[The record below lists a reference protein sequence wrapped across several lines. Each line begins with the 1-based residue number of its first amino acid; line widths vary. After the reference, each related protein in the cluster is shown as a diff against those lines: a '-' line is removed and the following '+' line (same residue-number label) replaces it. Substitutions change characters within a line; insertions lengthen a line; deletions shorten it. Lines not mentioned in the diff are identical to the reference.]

1 MLNNKISRLALA
13 TCFAMGVSL
22 PAMAAD
28 TASNI
33 RGQIVG
39 PQGNA
44 VTDATITIIHEPT
57 GTVTE
62 VSVGAEGQFLARG
75 LRVGGPYIIK
85 VDSGKF
91 ADDIEQDLY
100 LNVGETLR
108 FNRTLQSAADMER
121 IGVVGNASYY
131 RSAGANSEFG
141 AKEIANAPGISRDLK
156 DVLRQNP
163 MAVVGTDGISM
174 SVAGMNPRFNT
185 FVVDGISQ
193 NDDFGLNSNGYPTQ
207 RSPISIDAVESVAL
221 NVSPYT
227 ARLGGFT
234 GAQINAVTKS
244 GTNEV
249 SGTVF
254 YEMTNDSMAGE
265 GLTRADEDGVREK
278 VEQKFEEKTFG
289 GTIGFPIIKDKLF
302 FFGSYESFDA
312 PKSAEWGPEGAGFG
326 NNSDITEAELQRVRD
341 AAASIYGLENIGA
354 YDKTPQEEDKKILAK
369 IDWNIN
375 DDHRASFTYQNTKGN
390 LTNNLAS
397 NSSSIKLSSTW
408 YNKEEILETYAA
420 NLYSDWTEDFS
431 TEIKVAYKDTTSNS
445 NTIDDLGIGQ
455 VEVQTYWFP
464 NADEPWKSFG
474 SGDKVT
480 FGTDKSRQA
489 NELNNQNLEM
499 RFVGDYYLG
508 DHEIGFGV
516 QYNKIEVFNL
526 FAQNVSGNWSFKS
539 IEDFEQAI
547 VDDFFYSNAKSGN
560 PTDVAAEFNMS
571 TLALFAEDT
580 WNINDDL
587 EMTFG
592 LRYET
597 ISMSDSPALNDNFV
611 ERYGFANNATFDGK
625 DIWLPRIGLTYIL
638 SDDVKLRGGVG
649 RYSGGSPTV
658 WMSNSFSNDGNS
670 LLTYDGGWDNA
681 WGTPDFGDVPSDA
694 QDGLVGGDGN
704 TNSLDPDFDLPSD
717 WRASI
722 GFDSTWDFGALGQD
736 WFFGGEFLYI
746 QKENDVAWV
755 DLARREVKTDDSG
768 RVIYETW
775 DPLANNG
782 VGGNTDRYDLMLTN
796 AEEDGTSKTLSFTLA
811 KSWDMGLNMRASY
824 AYNSVD
830 EGNQGSSSTATS
842 NYQYTPV
849 QSDRNGTSMGPG
861 YYETPHRFTVSLGYE
876 TEFVAGY
883 ASSFNMFYE
892 AREGNPLTWVLG
904 SYKDGG
910 FGDQSAFYGSSYY
923 LPYIPTDA
931 DDPLVE
937 YNGLTYEEFKK
948 AIDEIGLSKYAGGI
962 AGKGTSNQPWVH
974 QLDFRFTQELPGFMD
989 GHKGILY
996 FDVKNVL
1003 NLMNDD
1009 WGRVET
1015 QSYGSKKLVDHN
1027 YNPETGVYSYSV
1039 PYGQDGLET
1048 DNYNSYDVNK
1058 STWQLKVGVKYKF

>member
-13 TCFAMGVSL
+13 TCFAMGIAL

-62 VSVGAEGQFLARG
+62 VSVTEDGQFLARG

-85 VDSGKF
+85 VDSEVF
-91 ADDIEQDLY
+91 ADELEQDLY

-108 FNRTLQSAADMER
+108 FNRTLQSAEDMER
-121 IGVVGNASYY
+121 IGVVGTASYY

-174 SVAGMNPRFNT
+174 SVAGMNPKFNT

-207 RSPISIDAVESVAL
+207 RSPISIDAIESVAL
-221 NVSPYT
+221 NVSPFT
-227 ARLGGFT
+227 ARNGGFT
-234 GAQINAVTKS
+234 GAQINTVTKS
-244 GTNEV
+244 GTNEL

-254 YEMTNDSMAGE
+254 YETTNDSMAGDGKNQE
-265 GLTRADEDGVREK
+265 TGEKLVQDFDET
-278 VEQKFEEKTFG
+278 TFG
-289 GTIGFPIIKDKLF
+289 GTVGFPLIQDKLF
-302 FFGSYESFDA
+302 FFGSYESYDS
-312 PKSAEWGPEGAGFG
+312 PKSAEWGPTGTGFA
-326 NNSDITEAELQRVRD
+326 NESDITDEDLARIQAIATDV
-341 AAASIYGLENIGA
+341 YGLNNIGS
-354 YDKTPQEEDKKILAK
+354 YNTNPQEEDQKILAK

-375 DDHRASFTYQNTKGN
+375 DSHRASFTYQNTIGN
-390 LTNNLAS
+390 LTNNLSS
-397 NSSSIKLSSTW
+397 NKDTLKLSSTW
-408 YNKEEILETYAA
+408 YNKEEKLETYAA
-420 NLYSDWTEDFS
+420 NLYSDWTDDFS
-431 TEIKVAYKDTTSNS
+431 TEIKVAYKDTTTKS

-455 VEVQTYWFP
+455 VSVQTASDARDF
-464 NADEPWKSFG
+464 
-474 SGDKVT
+474 VI

-489 NELNNQNLEM
+489 NQLDNQNLEL

-516 QYNKIEVFNL
+516 QYNNVEVFNL
-526 FAQNVSGNWSFKS
+526 FAQNVIGNWEFDS
-539 IEDFEQAI
+539 IEDFENGL
-547 VDDFFYSNAKSGN
+547 VDEFRYSNAESGN
-560 PTDVAAEFNMS
+560 SDDVAASFNMD
-571 TLALFAEDT
+571 TLALFVEDSWDIT
-580 WNINDDL
+580 ADL
-587 EMTFG
+587 ELTYGM
-592 LRYET
+592 RYET
-597 ISMSDSPALNDNFV
+597 ISMSDSPSLNDNFV
-611 ERYGFANNATFDGK
+611 ERYGFDNNATFDGK

-638 SDDVKLRGGVG
+638 SDDVTLRGGVG

-670 LLTYDGGWDNA
+670 LLTYNDGWNDS
-681 WGTPDFGDVPSDA
+681 WGTPDFGDVPSGA

-704 TNSLDPDFDLPSD
+704 TNSLDPNFDLPSD

-755 DLARREVKTDDSG
+755 DLARREINTDDTG

-782 VGGNTDRYDLMLTN
+782 AGGNTDRYDLMLTN
-796 AEEDGTSKTLSFTLA
+796 AEEDGTSKTLTFSLA
-811 KSWDMGLNMRASY
+811 KNWDMGLNMRASY
-824 AYNSVD
+824 AYNSLD
-830 EGNQGSSSTATS
+830 EGNQGSSSTAKS
-842 NYQYTPV
+842 NYQYSPV
-849 QSDRNGTSMGPG
+849 QYDRNGTSMGPG
-861 YYETPHRFTVSLGYE
+861 YYETPHRFTLSLGYDV
-876 TEFVAGY
+876 EFVAGY
-883 ASSFNMFYE
+883 NSSFNMFYE
-892 AREGNPLTWVLG
+892 AREGNPLTWTLG
-904 SYKDGG
+904 SYRDGG
-910 FGDQSAFYGSSYY
+910 FGDQSDLANSSYY
-923 LPYIPTDA
+923 LPYIPTGA
-931 DDPLVE
+931 DDANVE
-937 YNGLTYEEFKK
+937 YAYGLTYEEFKS
-948 AIDEIGLSKYAGGI
+948 AIDEIGLSEYAGGI
-962 AGKGTSNQPWVH
+962 APKGTDNQPWIH
-974 QLDFRFTQELPGFMD
+974 QLDFRFTQELPGFTEK
-989 GHKGILY
+989 HKGILY

-1003 NLMNDD
+1003 NLVNDD

-1015 QSYGSKKLVDHN
+1015 QNYGNQKLVDHD
-1027 YNPETGVYSYSV
+1027 YNPDTGVYTYSV
-1039 PYGQDGLET
+1039 PYGQDDIIT
-1048 DNYNSYDVNK
+1048 DNHNDYDINK
-1058 STWQLKVGVKYKF
+1058 SAWQLKVGVKYVF

>member
-62 VSVGAEGQFLARG
+62 VAVGADGQFLARG

-85 VDSGKF
+85 VDSEEF
-91 ADDIEQDLY
+91 ADDLEQDLY

-108 FNRTLQSAADMER
+108 YNRTLQSAADMER

-141 AKEIANAPGISRDLK
+141 VNEIAKAPGINRDLK

-227 ARLGGFT
+227 ARNGGFT

-244 GTNEV
+244 GTNEL

-254 YEMTNDSMAGE
+254 YETTNDSVAG
-265 GLTRADEDGVREK
+265 DGKNPETGEK
-278 VEQKFEEKTFG
+278 VPLDFEETTFG
-289 GTIGFPIIKDKLF
+289 GTIGFPLIKDKLF

-312 PKSAEWGPEGAGFG
+312 PQSPSWGPAGSG
-326 NNSDITEAELQRVRD
+326 YPQESKISSEDLARIESI
-341 AAASIYGLENIGA
+341 ASSVYGLDSIGD
-354 YDKTPQEEDKKILAK
+354 YSTSPQEEDEKILAK

-375 DDHRASFTYQNTKGN
+375 DSHRASFTYQNTIGN
-390 LTNNLAS
+390 LTNNL
-397 NSSSIKLSSTW
+397 SSSPYALKLSSTW
-408 YNKEEILETYAA
+408 YNKEEKLETYAA
-420 NLYSDWTEDFS
+420 NLYSDWTDSFS
-431 TEIKVAYKDTTSNS
+431 TELKVAYKDTTTMS
-445 NTIDDLGIGQ
+445 NTINDLGIGQ
-455 VEVQTYWFP
+455 VLVEDSNGNDVI
-464 NADEPWKSFG
+464 
-474 SGDKVT
+474 

-489 NELNNQNLEM
+489 NELDNQNLEL

-516 QYNKIEVFNL
+516 QYNSVEVFNL
-526 FAQNVSGNWSFKS
+526 FAQNVLGNWSFDS
-539 IEDFEQAI
+539 IEAFENGT
-547 VDDFFYSNAKSGN
+547 VDEFFYGNAQSGN
-560 PTDVAAEFNMS
+560 PDDVGASFNMD
-571 TLALFAEDT
+571 TLALFVEDSWDIT
-580 WNINDDL
+580 ADL
-587 EMTFG
+587 ELTYGM
-592 LRYET
+592 RYET
-597 ISMSDSPALNDNFV
+597 ISMSDSPSLNDNFV
-611 ERYGFANNATFDGK
+611 DRYGFANNATFDGK

-638 SDDVKLRGGVG
+638 TDDITLRGGVG

-658 WMSNSFSNDGNS
+658 WMSNSFSNNGNTLLSYNDGWNDS
-670 LLTYDGGWDNA
+670 
-681 WGTPDFGDVPSDA
+681 WGTPDFGNVPNEA
-694 QDGLVGGDGN
+694 QDALVGGDGN
-704 TNSLDPDFDLPSD
+704 TNSLDPNFELPSD

-755 DLARREVKTDDSG
+755 DLARREVKTDATG
-768 RVIYETW
+768 RVVYETW
-775 DPLANNG
+775 DPLANDG
-782 VGGNTDRYDLMLTN
+782 AGGNTNRYDLMLTN
-796 AEEDGTSKTLSFTLA
+796 ADDDGTSKTLSLSLA
-811 KSWDMGLNMRASY
+811 KNWDMGLSLRAGY
-824 AYNSVD
+824 AYNSVK

-849 QSDRNGTSMGPG
+849 QYDRNGTTMGTG
-861 YYETPHRFTVSLGYE
+861 YYETPHRFTLSLGYDV
-876 TEFVAGY
+876 EFVAGY
-883 ASSFNMFYE
+883 NSSFNMFYE

-904 SYKDGG
+904 SYQDGAL
-910 FGDQSAFYGSSYY
+910 GDQASFASSSYY
-923 LPYIPTDA
+923 LPYIPTGA
-931 DDPLVE
+931 DDPNVT
-937 YNGLTYEEFKK
+937 YNGLTYEEFK
-948 AIDEIGLSKYAGGI
+948 AAVDEIGLGKYAGGI
-962 AGKGTSNQPWVH
+962 APKGTDNQPWVH

-989 GHKGILY
+989 DHKGILY
-996 FDVKNVL
+996 FDIKNVL

-1009 WGRVET
+1009 WGRVES
-1015 QSYGSKKLVDHN
+1015 QSFGSAKLVD
-1027 YNPETGVYSYSV
+1027 YKYDADTGIYEYSV
-1039 PYGQDGLET
+1039 PYGQDGLIT
-1048 DNYNSYDVNK
+1048 DNSNSYDEIK